1 MERDACCKYLPVGE
15 DTDMA
20 VRILTDSASDLSQE
34 YAKKHGIEVI
44 PLRVR
49 FGETEYLDGVT
60 ITPEDFF
67 RELEKKVLPKT
78 SQITPYQYDE
88 LFRAAADAGDE
99 VVCICMSSGV
109 SGTWQ
114 NACMA
119 AEEYEG
125 KVFVIDSKQFCISE
139 GILALEAARM
149 RDEGMSAREIAEK
162 LYAGIRAGTQNAAA
176 ILSSYADD
184 EEKERITTYI
194 TE

>member
-88 LFRAAADAGDE
+88 LRTPAWRQKNMKAK
-99 VVCICMSSGV
+99 C
-109 SGTWQ
+109 
-114 NACMA
+114 
-119 AEEYEG
+119 
-125 KVFVIDSKQFCISE
+125 
-139 GILALEAARM
+139 
-149 RDEGMSAREIAEK
+149 
-162 LYAGIRAGTQNAAA
+162 
-176 ILSSYADD
+176 LSSTANSSASLR
-184 EEKERITTYI
+184 ESLPWKPRECGMRG
-194 TE
+194 